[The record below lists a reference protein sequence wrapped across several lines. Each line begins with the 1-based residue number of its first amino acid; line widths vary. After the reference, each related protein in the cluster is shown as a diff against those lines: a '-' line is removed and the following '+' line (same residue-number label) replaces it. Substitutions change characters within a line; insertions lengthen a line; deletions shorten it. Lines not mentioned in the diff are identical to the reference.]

1 MSEIIKARCKKINQ
15 YFTLELN
22 KVGSSYKVINMTL
35 LDDDK
40 AKFVVS
46 KIKQPKFET
55 AENLLP
61 CYKCNSRVIG
71 GCSCAKSKVKCE
83 KGKWD
88 FQCVYCKEF
97 EIDYNLPSQDD
108 IRGMVGKEI
117 VLEQNQTVKISDLC
131 ADGEKIEKVAI
142 SGGWDEAKFGHARDV
157 DFSVV
162 LANSRDSELVYFGEL
177 EDEANSVLHHGDN
190 LTGAGYAQED
200 DEMIDVDLKKV
211 PSKYDKIFF
220 VINIYRCDDRGQT
233 FNDVKNLYVRMN
245 NKSNGRALL
254 SYNISNNN
262 GRATGLVVAMMSR
275 EGNDWTFKAI
285 GDYNKCKS
293 VSELR
298 DYCLRKTW

>member
-83 KGKWD
+83 KGKWN
-88 FQCVYCKEF
+88 FQCVYCNEF
-97 EIDYNLPSQDD
+97 EIDYSLPSLDD
-108 IRGMVGKEI
+108 IKGMVGKEI

-131 ADGEKIEKVAI
+131 SNGEKIEKVAI
-142 SGGWDEAKFGHARDV
+142 SGGWDEAKTGRARDV

-162 LANSRDSELVYFGEL
+162 LANNYTSELVYFGQR
-177 EDEANSVLHHGDN
+177 EDISKSVYHHGDN
-190 LTGAGYAQED
+190 LTGAGYDQAD
-200 DEMIDVDLKKV
+200 DEMIDVDLNKV

-220 VINIYRCDDRGQT
+220 VINLYDCVSRGQT

-245 NKSNGRALL
+245 NKDNGRALL
-254 SYNISNNN
+254 SYKISNNN
-262 GRATGLVVAMMSR
+262 GSATGLVVAMMSR
-275 EGNDWTFKAI
+275 SGNDWTFKAI
-285 GDYNKCKS
+285 GNYNNCTS
-293 VSELR
+293 VSQLQN
-298 DYCLRKTW
+298 YCISNRW